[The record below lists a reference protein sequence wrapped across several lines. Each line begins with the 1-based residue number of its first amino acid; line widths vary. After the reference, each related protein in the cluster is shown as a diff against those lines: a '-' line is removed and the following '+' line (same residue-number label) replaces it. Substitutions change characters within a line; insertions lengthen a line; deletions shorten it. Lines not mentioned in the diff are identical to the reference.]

1 MRWSLI
7 RGLTPSRRAVQAVMA
22 LVVLATVGLLAG
34 LSLRTTAIVAGAVL
48 AAGALW
54 ALVDLW
60 RSALAWNAMPLRVE
74 RTLPGAFALG
84 VPTVLTLA
92 LVNEGKLA
100 WRVVVFDEVDPNFA
114 FEGMPQTHVVPPAG
128 RVELRY
134 TATARQ
140 RGAASFGVTQ
150 LRWRTRGGSFDMRQS
165 LGQMQ
170 RLRVYP
176 NFAAL
181 ARYAWLSGDRRLAQ
195 IGIKTYA
202 QRGLGTDFRQLS
214 EYKAGDPVRNIDWK
228 ATMRH
233 GKPVV
238 REYQDDRDQCVYF
251 LLDCGRRMRADEAT
265 ETGRGAV
272 STGSSHFDQALNA
285 LMLLSYVA
293 LKEGDE
299 VGAMTFGH
307 PPEQRRD
314 FAPRK
319 GGATLNA
326 LMNRLHD
333 IEAGASHSD
342 YLLAAQ
348 DLLRVR
354 PRRALVIVLTNFR
367 DEDSAELRP
376 ALQLLR
382 RRHLVMVASLRER
395 VLGEIAAQALAT
407 PESAAEVAAAHLFD
421 QSRRDAFARVVGND
435 ALSIDVEPAQL
446 AVALVNRYHA
456 VKRAGLL

>member
-1 MRWSLI
+1 MRLNP
-7 RGLTPSRRAVQAVMA
+7 GLLPSRVAVRAVMA
-22 LVVLATVGLLAG
+22 LTALVMLGLLAG
-34 LSLRTTAIVAGAVL
+34 SPVHVTGIVAGVVL
-48 AAGALW
+48 AVGGLW
-54 ALVDLW
+54 ASIDLW
-60 RSALAWNAMPLRVE
+60 RSTRAWRTMPLRIE
-74 RTLPGAFALG
+74 RALPGAFALG

-92 LVNEGKLA
+92 LVNEGRLA
-100 WRVVVFDEVDPNFA
+100 WRVDVFDEVDPNFA
-114 FEGMPQTHVVPPAG
+114 FEGLPQTVTVPPAG
-128 RVELRY
+128 RIELRY
-134 TATARQ
+134 TATALK
-140 RGAASFGVTQ
+140 RGAARFGVTQ

-165 LGQMQ
+165 LGQPQ
-170 RLRVYP
+170 CLRVYP

-214 EYKAGDPVRNIDWK
+214 DYKAGDPVRNIDWK
-228 ATMRH
+228 ATLRH

-265 ETGRGAV
+265 EAGA
-272 STGSSHFDQALNA
+272 SNTSSPGGSHFDQALNA

-307 PPEQRRD
+307 PPDQRRD

-333 IEAGASHSD
+333 IEASASHSD
-342 YLLAAQ
+342 YLQAAQ
-348 DLLRVR
+348 DLLRAR
-354 PRRALVIVLTNFR
+354 RRRALVIVLTNFR
-367 DEDSAELRP
+367 DEDAAELQP

-382 RRHLVMVASLRER
+382 SRHLVMVASLRER
-395 VLGEIAAQALAT
+395 VLGEIAAQPLST
-407 PESAAEVAAAHLFD
+407 PDSAVEVATAHLFD

-435 ALSIDVEPAQL
+435 ALSIDVEPEQL